1 MITQIRAQIKK
12 LFNPFRIRIFLF
24 VSYSF
29 GIETINTFIHSV
41 VPSKTIPDVRPNAQR
56 VYLFSDQ
63 NGAKTY
69 LMRAAH
75 THLYGLYK
83 GESPPPS
90 GPWISSDRTWRGWS
104 KDFFEFKFS
113 IPGFFWVPAY
123 PGRVVLRIKSTKHV
137 FKNFAFRVISF
148 NVFWK
153 FLRLRN
159 TAWNFFRG

>member
-1 MITQIRAQIKK
+1 MITQIRAKTKK
-12 LFNPFRIRIFLF
+12 LFKPFRIRIFLF
-24 VSYSF
+24 LPYSF
-29 GIETINTFIHSV
+29 GVETINTFIHSV
-41 VPSKTIPDVRPNAQR
+41 VPLKTIPDFRPNAQR
-56 VYLFSDQ
+56 VYSFSDQ
-63 NGAKTY
+63 NGAKTIPDEGG
-69 LMRAAH
+69 

-83 GESPPPS
+83 GEPPPP
-90 GPWISSDRTWRGWS
+90 GPWISSDRAWQEGS

-123 PGRVVLRIKSTKHV
+123 PGHVVLPIKSTKHV

-153 FLRLRN
+153 FLRLGN

>member
-1 MITQIRAQIKK
+1 MITQIRAQTKK
-12 LFNPFRIRIFLF
+12 LFKPFRIRIFLF
-24 VSYSF
+24 LSYSF

-83 GESPPPS
+83 GEPPLPRDPAFQVT
-90 GPWISSDRTWRGWS
+90 GPDGDDRRIFSSLNFLFR
-104 KDFFEFKFS
+104 DFFGCPR
-113 IPGFFWVPAY
+113 IPA
-123 PGRVVLRIKSTKHV
+123 
-137 FKNFAFRVISF
+137 A
-148 NVFWK
+148 
-153 FLRLRN
+153 
-159 TAWNFFRG
+159 

>member
-1 MITQIRAQIKK
+1 MQTKK
-12 LFNPFRIRIFLF
+12 FFKSISNSHISLSFLLIWNWNDKYVHTLRSSLENNTRFQTKCAKGIPVFRPKR
-24 VSYSF
+24 
-29 GIETINTFIHSV
+29 
-41 VPSKTIPDVRPNAQR
+41 SKNHTWWGR
-56 VYLFSDQ
+56 
-63 NGAKTY
+63 
-69 LMRAAH
+69 H
-75 THLYGLYK
+75 THTYMAYIR
-83 GESPPPS
+83 ENPPPP

-153 FLRLRN
+153 FLRLGN

>member
-1 MITQIRAQIKK
+1 MLSLLRLECKQKNSS
-12 LFNPFRIRIFLF
+12 NPFRIRIFLF
-24 VSYSF
+24 LSYSF

-83 GESPPPS
+83 GEPPPPRDPGFQVT
-90 GPWISSDRTWRGWS
+90 GPDGDDRRIFSSLNFLFR
-104 KDFFEFKFS
+104 DFFGCPR
-113 IPGFFWVPAY
+113 IPA
-123 PGRVVLRIKSTKHV
+123 
-137 FKNFAFRVISF
+137 A
-148 NVFWK
+148 
-153 FLRLRN
+153 
-159 TAWNFFRG
+159 